1 MKRSSQKLVRFEEP
15 IMPVYAVNCYF
26 DSEIN
31 FTLKFDFLQTKSGMN
46 D

>member
-1 MKRSSQKLVRFEEP
+1 MKWSSQKLVRFEEP
-15 IMPVYAVNCYF
+15 IMSVYAVNCYF

-31 FTLKFDFLQTKSGMN
+31 FTVKFYFLQTKSGKN

>member
-1 MKRSSQKLVRFEEP
+1 MKWSSQKLVRFEEP
-15 IMPVYAVNCYF
+15 VMPVYAVNCYF

-31 FTLKFDFLQTKSGMN
+31 FTLKSDFLQTKSGMN

>member
-1 MKRSSQKLVRFEEP
+1 MKWSSQKLVRFEEP